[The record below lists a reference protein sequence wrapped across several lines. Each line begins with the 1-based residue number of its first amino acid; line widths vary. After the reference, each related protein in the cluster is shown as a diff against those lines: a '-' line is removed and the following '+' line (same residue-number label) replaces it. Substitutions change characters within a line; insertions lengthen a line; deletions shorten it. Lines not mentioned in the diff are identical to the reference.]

1 MVPMVQRKPEN
12 KAPKPVAEGRKGE
25 GRKAEGRKA
34 EGRKAEHIQICLKK
48 DVGFHSKTAMWE
60 DVELVHCA
68 LPELNYSEIDLCCN
82 LFGKKLSAPVMIAGM
97 TGGTMEAAKIN
108 VALAKAAQKFGIGFG
123 VGSQRPA
130 IENPKLEKTYS
141 VRDVAPD
148 ILLLGNLGLV
158 QFVNGF
164 KPEDATRAVEMI
176 DADALCL
183 HLNAA
188 QEAVQGEGNMNFR
201 GTIPAFYELC
211 KLVGFPIVAKETGCG
226 LSAGVARKLV
236 ESGASA
242 LDVGGAGGTSWVA
255 VEYYRSFG
263 TKQKVA
269 KTFRDWGIPTAA
281 SVLACS
287 GLGVPLIATGGVRSG
302 LDAAKAIACGA
313 DFVGFALPALKNL
326 ESIDGYIETFLA
338 ELKTAMFLVGARD
351 VLHLQSSAKKI
362 ISGRLKDWSVQ
373 V

>member
-1 MVPMVQRKPEN
+1 MVQRKPGN
-12 KAPKPVAEGRKGE
+12 KAPKPVVESRKGQ
-25 GRKAEGRKA
+25 
-34 EGRKAEHIQICLKK
+34 HIQICLKK

-60 DVELVHCA
+60 DVELVHRA
-68 LPELNYSEIDLCCN
+68 LPELDYSEIDLGCN
-82 LFGKKLSAPVMIAGM
+82 LFGRKLSAPVIIAGM
-97 TGGTMEAAKIN
+97 TGGTKEAAKIN
-108 VALAKAAQKFGIGFG
+108 RRLAAAAQKFGIGFG

-130 IENPKLEKTYS
+130 IENPGLGETYN

-164 KPEDATRAVEMI
+164 TPEDAKKAVEMI
-176 DADALCL
+176 DADALCI

-188 QEAVQGEGNMNFR
+188 QEAVQGEGNLDF
-201 GTIPAFYELC
+201 GGATSAFYELC
-211 KLVGFPIVAKETGCG
+211 RLVNFPIVAKETGCG

-255 VEYYRSFG
+255 VEYYRSIG
-263 TKQKVA
+263 TKKKVA
-269 KTFRDWGIPTAA
+269 NTFRDWGIPTAA

-313 DFVGFALPALKNL
+313 DFVGFALPALRSL
-326 ESIDGYIETFLA
+326 DVIDDYIETFLA
-338 ELKTAMFLVGARD
+338 ELRTAMFLAGARD

-362 ISGRLKDWSVQ
+362 ISGRLKEWSVQ
-373 V
+373 I

>member
-1 MVPMVQRKPEN
+1 MMVQKIPGN
-12 KAPKPVAEGRKGE
+12 KDVRPKAG
-25 GRKAEGRKA
+25 GRKAGGRKA
-34 EGRKAEHIQICLKK
+34 GGRKTEHIQICLKK
-48 DVGFHSKTAMWE
+48 DVGFHSKTPMWE
-60 DVELVHCA
+60 DVELVHRA
-68 LPELNYSEIDLCCN
+68 LPEFDYSEIDLGCN
-82 LFGKKLSAPVMIAGM
+82 LFGRKLAAPVIIAGM
-97 TGGTMEAAKIN
+97 TGGTREAAKIN
-108 VALAKAAQKFGIGFG
+108 VALAGAAQKFGIGFG

-130 IENPKLEKTYS
+130 IENPDLEETYR

-164 KPEDATRAVEMI
+164 KPKDATRAVEMI

-188 QEAVQGEGNMNFR
+188 QEAVQGEGNMDF
-201 GTIPAFYELC
+201 GGATSAFHELC
-211 KLVGFPIVAKETGCG
+211 RLVGFPIVAKETGCG

-255 VEYYRSFG
+255 VEYYRSQG

-287 GLGVPLIATGGVRSG
+287 GLGVTLIATGGVRSG

-326 ESIDGYIETFLA
+326 ESIDDYIETFLA
-338 ELKTAMFLVGARD
+338 ELRTAMFLVGARD
-351 VLHLQSSAKKI
+351 VLHLQSSAEKI

-373 V
+373 I

>member
-1 MVPMVQRKPEN
+1 MVQRKPKN
-12 KAPKPVAEGRKGE
+12 KAVRPTVVAETRKGE
-25 GRKAEGRKA
+25 T
-34 EGRKAEHIQICLKK
+34 RKAEHLEICLKK
-48 DVGFHSKTAMWE
+48 DVAFHSKSAMWQ
-60 DVELVHCA
+60 DIELVHRA
-68 LPELNYSEIDLCCN
+68 LPELDYSEIDLSCS
-82 LFGKKLSAPVMIAGM
+82 LFGRKLAAPVIIAGM
-97 TGGTMEAAKIN
+97 TGGTREAAKIN
-108 VALAKAAQKFGIGFG
+108 IALAGAAQKFGIGFG

-130 IENPKLEKTYS
+130 IENPELESTYN

-164 KPEDATRAVEMI
+164 KPQDATQAVEMI
-176 DADALCL
+176 GADALCL

-188 QEAVQGEGNMNFR
+188 QEAVQGEGNLDFTGALSMFH
-201 GTIPAFYELC
+201 ELC
-211 KLVGFPIVAKETGCG
+211 GLGFPIMAKETGCG

-255 VEYYRSFG
+255 VEYYRSTAG

-313 DFVGFALPALKNL
+313 DFAGFALPALKNL
-326 ESIDGYIETFLA
+326 DSIDDYIETFLA
-338 ELKTAMFLVGARD
+338 ELRTAMFLVGARD
-351 VLHLQSSAKKI
+351 IAHLQSSAEKI
-362 ISGRLKDWSVQ
+362 IFGRLKDWSAQ
-373 V
+373 I

>member
-1 MVPMVQRKPEN
+1 MVQKKPRNRVVKSKAVMPMAEDRK
-12 KAPKPVAEGRKGE
+12 AGTRKG
-25 GRKAEGRKA
+25 
-34 EGRKAEHIQICLKK
+34 EHIQICLKK
-48 DVGFHSKTAMWE
+48 DVGFHSKSAMWE
-60 DVELVHCA
+60 DVELVHRA
-68 LPELNYSEIDLCCN
+68 LPELDYSEIDLGCN
-82 LFGKKLSAPVMIAGM
+82 LFGRKLSAPLIIAGM
-97 TGGTMEAAKIN
+97 TGGTREAAKIN
-108 VALAKAAQKFGIGFG
+108 AALAKAAQKFGIGLG

-130 IENPKLEKTYS
+130 IENPELEETYK

-164 KPEDATRAVEMI
+164 KPEDAARAVEMI

-188 QEAVQGEGNMNFR
+188 QEAVQGEGNLDF
-201 GTIPAFYELC
+201 GGATSAFYELC
-211 KLVGFPIVAKETGCG
+211 KLGFPIVAKETGCG
-226 LSAGVARKLV
+226 LSASVAKKLV

-255 VEYYRSFG
+255 VEYYRSQG
-263 TKQKVA
+263 TKRDVA
-269 KTFRDWGIPTAA
+269 NTFRDWGIPTAA

-326 ESIDGYIETFLA
+326 DSIDGYLETFLA
-338 ELKTAMFLVGARD
+338 ELRTAMFLIGARD

-373 V
+373 I

>member
-1 MVPMVQRKPEN
+1 MVQKKPRN
-12 KAPKPVAEGRKGE
+12 KALRPKAVRPKAPRPKVVRPMAETRKGE
-25 GRKAEGRKA
+25 
-34 EGRKAEHIQICLKK
+34 HIRICLKK

-60 DVELVHCA
+60 DVELVHRA

-82 LFGKKLSAPVMIAGM
+82 LFGKKLSAPVVIAGM
-97 TGGTMEAAKIN
+97 TGGTSEAAKIN
-108 VALAKAAQKFGIGFG
+108 VALARAAQKFGIGFG

-130 IENPKLEKTYS
+130 IENPKLEKTYR

-164 KPEDATRAVEMI
+164 RPEDAAKAVEMI
-176 DADALCL
+176 DADALCI

-188 QEAVQGEGNMNFR
+188 QEAVQGEGNLNFR

-211 KLVGFPIVAKETGCG
+211 KLGFPIVAKETGCG

-255 VEYYRSFG
+255 VEYYRSIG

-287 GLGVPLIATGGVRSG
+287 GLGVPVIATGGVRSG

-313 DFVGFALPALKNL
+313 DFVGFALPALKNI
-326 ESIDGYIETFLA
+326 ESINDYIETFLA
-338 ELKTAMFLVGARD
+338 ELRTAMFLVGARD
-351 VLHLQSSAKKI
+351 VLHLQSSAGKI
-362 ISGRLKDWSVQ
+362 LSGKLKNWAVQ
-373 V
+373 I